1 MSSSQHQ
8 GSFSSQ
14 SFWNRGSFR
23 SGSNIGSNRSTAEL
37 SGSLSGNG
45 PAYDIRSL
53 PVCLKSPLC
62 PSKACACFRRRLVYN
77 IRHFDAELM
86 PNRRNTLRK
95 GSTCSD
101 PSYPDVPDRKDFP
114 SPGRSLLSTP
124 SGSPKHSP
132 VVLALPSISQIH
144 ELAWHS
150 FHGFMRWI
158 LK

>member
-1 MSSSQHQ
+1 MLLIPQLHSRFVAT
-8 GSFSSQ
+8 G
-14 SFWNRGSFR
+14 
-23 SGSNIGSNRSTAEL
+23 SGSNFR
-37 SGSLSGNG
+37 SLSVWLK
-45 PAYDIRSL
+45 SL
-53 PVCLKSPLC
+53 PC
-62 PSKACACFRRRLVYN
+62 PSKAWACFRRRLVYN

>member
-1 MSSSQHQ
+1 MISHYFTQRIH
-8 GSFSSQ
+8 GCFFSQ
-14 SFWNRGSFR
+14 SFSNRGSFR
-23 SGSNIGSNRSTAEL
+23 SESNIGSSRSSVEV
-37 SGSLSGNG
+37 SGTFSGNG

-101 PSYPDVPDRKDFP
+101 PSYLDGPDRKDFP
-114 SPGRSLLSTP
+114 SPGCSLLSTP
-124 SGSPKHSP
+124 SGSTKHFP
-132 VVLALPSISQIH
+132 VVRA
-144 ELAWHS
+144 
-150 FHGFMRWI
+150 
-158 LK
+158 